1 MAHAPMLRDLVV
13 LLAATLPVVF
23 VLQKLRVPS
32 IVGFLLAGVLF
43 GPHGLAL
50 VRSAEQ
56 VETLSELGIVLL
68 LFVTGL
74 ELSLS
79 GVASL
84 GGRLVLAGA
93 VQVLVMGGLVVG
105 VVRFAGAE
113 WTTAI
118 VAGFIAVHS
127 STVVALKIFSDR
139 GQIDSPHGRVATGV
153 LVFQDLCM
161 VPMILLIPV
170 LASPDAVSP
179 SMVLFVLGKATLVLV
194 GIFAV
199 ARFVVPTILR
209 QVANLRIRELFTVS
223 VVLFSL
229 GTAWVAEQLGL
240 SLAIGALLAG
250 LVISESEHRHQVF
263 AEIVPFRD
271 IFSSLFFISIGMLLP
286 AELLYDD
293 APRLAL
299 ATAGAIAV
307 KIVILTAL
315 LAPLMRSFRMALF
328 IGACLAQVGELAFVL
343 AQAASEAN
351 LLSGEAYESVV
362 AIAVLSFVA
371 TPLLVGPAEK
381 LGFALEARFQPRGT
395 RPEPAPEN
403 EPGHVLIIGYGLN
416 GRNLSRVLRETGI
429 RYRVLEFNALSVQAA
444 AAAGEPIVFGDGTRP
459 DVLEAAGVRGAHI
472 IVIAI
477 SDPVGTR
484 RMTALA
490 RDLNR
495 RAVII
500 VRTRY
505 VAEIDELYRLG
516 ATEVVPEEFETSVE
530 IFARVLRRLHV
541 PRNVIQLEVEMIRG
555 ERYGMLRGLQ
565 LPRQTMRDVQGLLAA
580 TLTETFRIEPGSP
593 AIDASIRE
601 LDLRHET
608 GVSIIALVRDGM
620 PQVNPDPDVRLAAGD
635 VVVLL
640 GSHAEL
646 EAAMTRLAPPP
657 ADPPETRGVA

>member
-1 MAHAPMLRDLVV
+1 MANAPMLRDLVL

-32 IVGFLLAGVLF
+32 IVGFLVAGVLF
-43 GPHGLAL
+43 GPHGLAV
-50 VRSAEQ
+50 VRSAEE
-56 VETLSELGIVLL
+56 VEHLAELGIVLL

-84 GGRLVLAGA
+84 GGRLMLAGA
-93 VQVLVMGGLVVG
+93 AQVAVMGGIVVWLA
-105 VVRFAGAE
+105 RAAGAG
-113 WTTAI
+113 WAPA
-118 VAGFIAVHS
+118 VMLGFIAVHS

-139 GQIDSPHGRVATGV
+139 GQIDSPQGRVATGV

-161 VPMILLIPV
+161 VPMMLLIPV
-170 LASPDAVSP
+170 LASSDSVSVFAILW
-179 SMVLFVLGKATLVLV
+179 VLLKATLVLV

-199 ARFVVPTILR
+199 ARFVLPPILH
-209 QVANLRIRELFTVS
+209 QVASLRIRELFTVT

-229 GTAWVAEQLGL
+229 GTAWLAEQLGL

-271 IFSSLFFISIGMLLP
+271 IFSSLFFISIGMLLR
-286 AELLYDD
+286 AEFLVANAPTLL
-293 APRLAL
+293 A
-299 ATAGAIAV
+299 ATVGMILL
-307 KIVILTAL
+307 KIVLLTAL

-343 AQAASEAN
+343 ARAASEAG
-351 LLSGEAYESVV
+351 LLSDVVYETCV
-362 AIAVLSFVA
+362 ATAVLSFIA
-371 TPLLVGPAEK
+371 SPLLVGPAER
-381 LGFALEARFQPRGT
+381 LGFAIESWLRPRDAKTGDAA
-395 RPEPAPEN
+395 EKHES
-403 EPGHVLIIGYGLN
+403 HVLIIGYGLN
-416 GRNLSRVLRETGI
+416 GRNLSRVLRETGV
-429 RYRVLEFNALSVQAA
+429 RYHVLEFNALSVEKAA
-444 AAAGEPIVFGDGTRP
+444 KEGEPITFGDGSRP
-459 DVLEAAGVRGAHI
+459 DVLHAVGVEHAHI

-490 RDLNR
+490 RDMNPTATIL
-495 RAVII
+495 

-565 LPRQTMRDVQGLLAA
+565 LPRQSMRDVQAILAA
-580 TLTETFRIEPGSP
+580 TLTETYRIEDGSP
-593 AIDASIRE
+593 AIDGSIRE
-601 LDLRHET
+601 LDLRNRT
-608 GVSIIALVRDGM
+608 GVSIIALVRDGE
-620 PQVNPDPDVRLAAGD
+620 PHVNPDPDMRLAAGD

-640 GSHAEL
+640 GSHAALEGAL
-646 EAAMTRLAPPP
+646 ALLAPGEAAERGP
-657 ADPPETRGVA
+657 AA